1 MLFRS
6 GKFCHFYYRQPI
18 SFNFLFLIV
27 PGKKALMLFSLR
39 VRNLKKM
46 LGKNKYF
53 ATELQEVQGKERDDI
68 KISQGT
74 SNVSPNEG
82 QKKKKNTRFV
92 IYVSEE
98 DAKIK

>member
-1 MLFRS
+1 
-6 GKFCHFYYRQPI
+6 
-18 SFNFLFLIV
+18 
-27 PGKKALMLFSLR
+27 MLFSLR

-74 SNVSPNEG
+74 SNVSSNEG
-82 QKKKKNTRFV
+82 PKKKKKKNTRFV

>member
-1 MLFRS
+1 
-6 GKFCHFYYRQPI
+6 
-18 SFNFLFLIV
+18 
-27 PGKKALMLFSLR
+27 MLFSLR

-74 SNVSPNEG
+74 SNVSSNEG
-82 QKKKKNTRFV
+82 PKKKKKK
-92 IYVSEE
+92 Y
-98 DAKIK
+98 

>member
-1 MLFRS
+1 
-6 GKFCHFYYRQPI
+6 
-18 SFNFLFLIV
+18 
-27 PGKKALMLFSLR
+27 MLFSLR

-74 SNVSPNEG
+74 SNVSANEG
-82 QKKKKNTRFV
+82 PKKKKKNTRFV

>member
-1 MLFRS
+1 
-6 GKFCHFYYRQPI
+6 
-18 SFNFLFLIV
+18 
-27 PGKKALMLFSLR
+27 
-39 VRNLKKM
+39 M

-74 SNVSPNEG
+74 SNVSSNEG
-82 QKKKKNTRFV
+82 PKKKKKNNRFV

>member
-1 MLFRS
+1 
-6 GKFCHFYYRQPI
+6 
-18 SFNFLFLIV
+18 
-27 PGKKALMLFSLR
+27 MLFSLR

-74 SNVSPNEG
+74 SNVSSNEG
-82 QKKKKNTRFV
+82 PKKKKKNTRFF
-92 IYVSEE
+92 IYVSE
-98 DAKIK
+98 